1 MKIKIKYFSDEVKR
15 LEKITKGDWI
25 DLRSAEKVILK
36 AGESAKVALG
46 IAMELPKGYEAFVVP
61 RGSSFKNYGT
71 IQVNHMGVVDEVYC
85 GDNDQWFC
93 PLYAIRDTVIEVNDR
108 ICQFRIIEHQPDLE
122 FEEVKVL
129 GNKDRGGYGTTGKDE
144 IVQNVEVNPNQL
156 KVGDT
161 VTIRDDL
168 IAEKWYGEMNIVSEM
183 LCHKGK
189 AIIIEITDF
198 IHLDVDGGFWNWT
211 KEMFK

>member
-1 MKIKIKYFSDEVKR
+1 
-15 LEKITKGDWI
+15 
-25 DLRSAEKVILK
+25 
-36 AGESAKVALG
+36 
-46 IAMELPKGYEAFVVP
+46 
-61 RGSSFKNYGT
+61 
-71 IQVNHMGVVDEVYC
+71 
-85 GDNDQWFC
+85 
-93 PLYAIRDTVIEVNDR
+93 LYAIRDTVIEVNDR